1 MAMGVI
7 DAHHHFWNLERTAY
21 PWLGPQHDPIFRT
34 FEPKELAPHLQAAGV
49 ERTVLV
55 QAANSYDDTD
65 YMLEQADRFP
75 WIGAVVGW
83 VPLLDPDET
92 AQALVRYTQHPK
104 FRGIRHLIH
113 DEPDP
118 DWVIGERVLESLAI
132 VAEHDLSF
140 DVVAVFPKHL
150 HHVPVLAERIPTLRL
165 VIDHLAKPPI
175 KDGQM
180 EPWAMQIAAAARYPH
195 VYAKISGLNT
205 AAAAGW
211 TADDLK
217 PYVNW
222 AMEQFGARRVLW
234 GSDWPVCLLADEYAR
249 VWEQSHRALE
259 GYTQAEID
267 AVFGG
272 TAADVYKM

>member
-1 MAMGVI
+1 MQTI
-7 DAHHHFWNLERTAY
+7 DGHHHIWNLERTDY
-21 PWLGPQHDPIFRT
+21 PWLGPQHGSIYRSFALED
-34 FEPKELAPHLQAAGV
+34 LASHLQAAGV
-49 ERTVLV
+49 DRTVLV
-55 QAANSYDDTD
+55 QAANSFDDTD
-65 YMLEQADRFP
+65 YMLEQADRYD
-75 WIGAVVGW
+75 WIGGVVGW

-92 AQALVRYTQHPK
+92 ARALDRYTQHPR

-118 DWVIGERVLESLAI
+118 DWVVQEHVLQSLAL

-140 DVVAVFPKHL
+140 DVVAVFPNHL
-150 HHVPVLAERIPTLRL
+150 LHVPTLAERLPHLRL

-180 EPWAMQIAAAARYPH
+180 EPWATQLAQAARYPN

-211 TADDLK
+211 TAQDLR
-217 PYVNW
+217 PYIDW
-222 AMEQFGARRVLW
+222 TMAQFGAERVLW
-234 GSDWPVCLLADEYAR
+234 GSDWPVCLLADPYAR
-249 VWEQSHRALE
+249 VWEQSRRALE

-272 TAADVYKM
+272 TAAHVYKL

>member
-1 MAMGVI
+1 MATGTI
-7 DAHHHFWNLERTAY
+7 DAHQHVWNLERTAY
-21 PWLGPQHDPIFRT
+21 PWLQPEHGPIFRT
-34 FEPKELAPHLQAAGV
+34 FEPLELAPHLQAAGI

-55 QAANSYDDTD
+55 QAANSFEDTD
-65 YMLEQADRFP
+65 YILEQADRYP

-83 VPLLDPDET
+83 VPLLDTDQT
-92 AQALVRYTQHPK
+92 AQALARYTQQPK

-118 DWVIGERVLESLAI
+118 DWVVGERVLESLAL
-132 VAEHDLSF
+132 VAEYDLSF
-140 DVVAVFPKHL
+140 DVVAVFPNHL
-150 HHVPVLAERIPTLRL
+150 QHVPTLTERIPTLRL

-180 EPWAMQIAAAARYPH
+180 EPWATQLARAAQYPN

-217 PYVNW
+217 PYIDH
-222 AMEQFGARRVLW
+222 AMQQFGAERVLW

-249 VWEQSHRALE
+249 VWEQSHVALQ
-259 GYTQAEID
+259 GYTQGEID

-272 TAADVYKM
+272 TAAQVYKM